1 MKEEDMICY
10 PYAWGRL
17 DASLYN
23 VSFNLEMECIKEGID
38 VDDRVFIMLDK
49 RLKAL
54 QKVAVEESYDK
65 H

>member
-1 MKEEDMICY
+1 MKERDMICY

-17 DASLYN
+17 DSSLYN
-23 VSFNLEMECIKEGID
+23 LTLRLEMDCIKEGIE
-38 VDDRVFIMLDK
+38 VDDRVFIMLADK
-49 RLKAL
+49 LKAL

>member
-1 MKEEDMICY
+1 MEEEKQICY

-17 DASLYN
+17 DAALYN
-23 VSFNLEMECIKEGID
+23 VALNLEMECIKEDIE
-38 VDDRVFIMLDK
+38 VDDRVFIMLNK

-54 QKVAVEESYDK
+54 QKVAVEESFDK

>member
-23 VSFNLEMECIKEGID
+23 VAHNIEMECIKEGIE

-49 RLKAL
+49 KLKAL

>member
-23 VSFNLEMECIKEGID
+23 VSFNLEMECIKEGIE

>member
-1 MKEEDMICY
+1 MEEEKQICY

-17 DASLYN
+17 DAALYN
-23 VSFNLEMECIKEGID
+23 VALNLEMECIKEDIE

-54 QKVAVEESYDK
+54 QKVAVEESFDK

>member
-1 MKEEDMICY
+1 MICY
-10 PYAWGRL
+10 TYAWGRL

-23 VSFNLEMECIKEGID
+23 LAFHLEMECIKEDIE
-38 VDDRVFIMLDK
+38 VDNRVFSMLDK

>member
-10 PYAWGRL
+10 PYAYGRL

-23 VSFNLEMECIKEGID
+23 VALNLEMECIKEGIE

>member
-23 VSFNLEMECIKEGID
+23 LTLHLEMDCIKEGIE
-38 VDDRVFIMLDK
+38 VDDRVFIMLADK
-49 RLKAL
+49 LKAL